1 MTRTL
6 PNLLVVL
13 AVLSAASLLNAQDCD
28 CRKMVQ
34 TPTGDLNYV
43 TDSAHLPPGTL
54 ATCLSEDC
62 ADCPQCSQTT
72 CPACPSCVD
81 QCVCLNTRVNAAC
94 DMSPGF
100 ANQAFNGPHS
110 RLPGSTSFIDDQSR
124 FAAQQRAQLAQQLAN
139 YLVSTD
145 HDPEHVH
152 EIIQRALESSADN
165 AHRQAMISLHQG
177 NQPLAAAQSQSF
189 ATQSPAPL
197 AAPENRL
204 TRLPAAAGQSLPLPV
219 PHSHSSEPVIDPE
232 RKNQMDFR
240 QMQREQVAMQE
251 MITTIKKDMQRMAE
265 NLSQLHV
272 ESRMNAP
279 RNPNQTWQST
289 PAATNLFTQSEA
301 TQRDHYVSTLE
312 QEITSLR
319 RQIQAIQGRSSM
331 ANAGNGVAQADFEQA
346 AMRLQPR
353 HSSTMPLTPAETA
366 SVTVK
371 YYVGD
376 LMEPPFHTATLRLM
390 QFLKANIDPASWKD
404 SHMIQITEPSISLT
418 ITQSRTNHERIAD
431 LLRQVRTGSRSYLNE
446 TVRR

>member
-13 AVLSAASLLNAQDCD
+13 AVLSAASLLNAQECD
-28 CRKMVQ
+28 CRKLVQ
-34 TPTGDLNYV
+34 TPNGELSYV
-43 TDSAHLPPGTL
+43 TGFTPLAPGTL

-62 ADCPQCSQTT
+62 ADCPQCNQTT
-72 CPACPSCVD
+72 CPECPSCVE

-94 DMSPGF
+94 TMNPQFSEQPV
-100 ANQAFNGPHS
+100 NGAHP

-124 FAAQQRAQLAQQLAN
+124 LAAEQRAQMARQIVD
-139 YLVSTD
+139 YLISQD
-145 HDPEHVH
+145 HDPAHVQ
-152 EIIQRALESSADN
+152 EVIQGALESSADS
-165 AHRQAMISLHQG
+165 AHRQAMMSLHQN
-177 NQPLAAAQSQSF
+177 NQPLAAAPSRAFPSDP
-189 ATQSPAPL
+189 SNPL
-197 AAPENRL
+197 VAPERDFA
-204 TRLPAAAGQSLPLPV
+204 RLPAAAGQSLPVPV
-219 PHSHSSEPVIDPE
+219 AQRRPSEPVIDPV
-232 RKNQMDFR
+232 RKNEMDFR
-240 QMQREQVAMQE
+240 QVQREQVAMQE
-251 MITTIKKDMQRMAE
+251 MIVTIKKDMQRMAE

-272 ESRMNAP
+272 ESRMNGP
-279 RNPNQTWQST
+279 HTPTKTWPST
-289 PAATNLFTQSEA
+289 AADVLTQPK
-301 TQRDHYVSTLE
+301 TPQRDHYVATLE

-319 RQIQAIQGRSSM
+319 RQIQAMQARSSM
-331 ANAGNGVAQADFEQA
+331 KHSGNRVAQADFEQ

-390 QFLKANIDPASWKD
+390 QFLKANVDPASWKD

-431 LLRQVRTGSRSYLNE
+431 LLQQVRTGSRSYLNE
-446 TVRR
+446 TIRR